1 MLAGDINVIIK
12 RKKLEQDWG
21 VKTAN
26 WGGEQ
31 LYVKT
36 VRGQRYGRGKI

>member
-1 MLAGDINVIIK
+1 MLEGDINVTIK

-26 WGGEQ
+26 WGWQ
-31 LYVKT
+31 
-36 VRGQRYGRGKI
+36 